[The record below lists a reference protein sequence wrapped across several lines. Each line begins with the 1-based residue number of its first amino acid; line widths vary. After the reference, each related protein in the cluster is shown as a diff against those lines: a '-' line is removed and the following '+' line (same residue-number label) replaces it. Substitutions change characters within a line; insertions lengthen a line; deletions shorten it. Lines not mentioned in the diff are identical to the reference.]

1 MLFLEEAYNII
12 QLKENMTLKHI
23 KAHVPTIRPTI
34 LVNQSPVQG
43 GVTVKI
49 YEEIIPIILP
59 NKANVLIMTFYDI
72 V

>member
-1 MLFLEEAYNII
+1 MLFLQQAYNII

-23 KAHVPTIRPTI
+23 KTHVPIIRPTI

-49 YEEIIPIILP
+49 YEGIIHIILP
-59 NKANVLIMTFYDI
+59 NKGNILIMTFYDI